1 MQNSYTINTIIL
13 FLISCIAVLGNHSE
27 SEGKKSA
34 KTHCATSHV
43 FPDRSLLDK
52 NSWAQGLLPQLAEL
66 MSVDAYY
73 NHYIANGVSPDCKK
87 KLAERFIYWENKGAE
102 TYKRCYLP
110 EANGGRW

>member
-34 KTHCATSHV
+34 KTHWATSLV

-52 NSWAQGLLPQLAEL
+52 KTWAQGVLPQLAEL
-66 MSVDAYY
+66 ISVDAYY
-73 NHYIANGVSPDCKK
+73 NYYIANGVYPDYKK
-87 KLAERFIYWENKGAE
+87 KLAERFIY
-102 TYKRCYLP
+102 
-110 EANGGRW
+110 